1 MTENPRDEWQNVRL
15 IIRVHVREISIADV
29 LDIQL
34 KVNQAL
40 FGVEGAEIE
49 ITQLPL
55 LPER

>member
-34 KVNQAL
+34 KVNEAL

>member
-1 MTENPRDEWQNVRL
+1 MTENSRDEWQNVRL
-15 IIRVHVREISIADV
+15 IIRVHVSEISIADV

-34 KVNQAL
+34 KVYEAL